1 MLYIYVTLIRKRR
14 VKYFLFFCVLKKTAT
29 LKINVFYVFLKPIYN
44 KNCYRFVNKKDITR
58 IYVLFVINTRYNPLS
73 INIFLKSH

>member
-1 MLYIYVTLIRKRR
+1 MLYIYVTLIKKEESHIFYSF
-14 VKYFLFFCVLKKTAT
+14 VFKKKTAT

-58 IYVLFVINTRYNPLS
+58 IYVSFVINTRYNPLS
-73 INIFLKSH
+73 INIFLRSH